1 MDAVII
7 GGGVNGL
14 FVAYNLLKRGHDV
27 SIIDRSD
34 SPMTSLYNAGLLTP
48 ELSPVPPVNLST
60 LIRSSLSP
68 KGPLYFSPFQIANNL
83 GWVRIAIM
91 KKSMPEDIARKYSAF
106 GRFSLSE
113 YKKFVEETGMDI
125 DMREG
130 VAELY
135 KDVQNGNFESLRK
148 EEIEEMGFS
157 GLRYGAIL
165 KEEISVNSHKLVE
178 GLKRLV
184 AEKGGRYL
192 KSQAVGFRYKEAK
205 LLSVKTDDGDVQG
218 EVFVIAAGSWSS
230 KLCRGLGYDPMIV
243 PARGMALLF
252 DTGGS
257 EVVKMPALLQDY
269 GAAVAQHGISLL
281 RATTFFELAGFS
293 NSFSERRREWFISI
307 LRRHIAKFDSLRLV
321 DEGVGFRPCTPDQ
334 LPVIGRIPGF
344 KNTYIASGHCRVGM
358 TMAAAT
364 GKTVADM
371 IEERPLQLDVSFAS
385 PSRFLT

>member
-1 MDAVII
+1 MNVVII

-27 SIIDRSD
+27 SIIDRSE

-48 ELSPVPPVNLST
+48 ELSPVPPVDFST

-68 KGPLYFSPFQIANNL
+68 KGPLYFSPSQIASNL

-113 YKKFVEETGMDI
+113 YKKFVEETGIDI

-135 KDVQNGNFESLRK
+135 KDVQDGNSEALRK

-157 GLRYGAIL
+157 GLKYGVVL

-178 GLKRLV
+178 GLKQLV

-192 KSQAVGFRYKEAK
+192 KREALGFKSKEAN
-205 LLSVKTDDGDVQG
+205 LLSL
-218 EVFVIAAGSWSS
+218 SS
-230 KLCRGLGYDPMIV
+230 
-243 PARGMALLF
+243 
-252 DTGGS
+252 
-257 EVVKMPALLQDY
+257 
-269 GAAVAQHGISLL
+269 
-281 RATTFFELAGFS
+281 
-293 NSFSERRREWFISI
+293 SF
-307 LRRHIAKFDSLRLV
+307 
-321 DEGVGFRPCTPDQ
+321 
-334 LPVIGRIPGF
+334 
-344 KNTYIASGHCRVGM
+344 
-358 TMAAAT
+358 
-364 GKTVADM
+364 
-371 IEERPLQLDVSFAS
+371 
-385 PSRFLT
+385 